1 MDPRFFCLGQL
12 ALKQAPE
19 WGRELDARLSSLGF
33 YPVQVEWAGNR
44 TRPILR
50 LRIDREA
57 ADRPVSLDDCAS
69 VSRALEAWLDEDERV
84 PERYVLEVSSPGVE
98 RPLVREAD
106 FRRFQGAVVRVKGKK
121 GPEGSRPGWEG
132 ELVGL
137 EGSGA
142 EAVVRLRLNGGDEV
156 RIPREE
162 IEGARLVYEWK
173 R

>member
-1 MDPRFFCLGQL
+1 MKGS
-12 ALKQAPE
+12 PE
-19 WGRELDARLSSLGF
+19 LGRELEDRLSSLGF
-33 YPVQVEWAGNR
+33 YPVELDWAGSRN
-44 TRPILR
+44 RPILR

-57 ADRPVSLDDCAS
+57 MDRPVSLDDCAK

-98 RPLVREAD
+98 RPLVRDRD
-106 FRRFQGAVVRVKGKK
+106 FERFRGSRVRVKGRK
-121 GPEGSRPGWEG
+121 GPEGPRPGWEG

-142 EAVVRLRLNGGDEV
+142 EAVLRLRFNGGDEV
-156 RIPREE
+156 RIPRED

>member
-1 MDPRFFCLGQL
+1 VKGS
-12 ALKQAPE
+12 PE
-19 WGRELDARLSSLGF
+19 LGRELEDRLSSLGF
-33 YPVQVEWAGNR
+33 YPVQLDWAGSRN
-44 TRPILR
+44 RPILR

-57 ADRPVSLDDCAS
+57 LDRPVSLDDCAE

-98 RPLVREAD
+98 RPLVRDRD
-106 FRRFQGAVVRVKGKK
+106 FERFQGSRVRVKGRKR
-121 GPEGSRPGWEG
+121 PEGARPGWEG

-142 EAVVRLRLNGGDEV
+142 EAVLRLRLNGGEEV
-156 RIPREE
+156 RIPRED